1 MAGEKPKKILVVDD
15 EPDVASLLILMLSSQ
30 GYTVVAARDGGEAL
44 AMALAEK
51 PDLILL
57 DVMLPV
63 MDGYK
68 VAHMLKFDAKYR
80 KPLIIMLT
88 ANVQDKGKENSL
100 AAGADDYVT
109 KPFDAAELLAKISLI
124 LAGKDN

>member
-1 MAGEKPKKILVVDD
+1 MTGEKPKKILVVDD
-15 EPDVASLLILMLSSQ
+15 EPDVASLLVLMLTAQ
-30 GYTVVAARDGGEAL
+30 GYTVIAARDGQEAL
-44 AMALAEK
+44 AKAHAEQ

-68 VAHMLKFDAKYR
+68 VAHMLKSDARYR

-88 ANVQDKGKENSL
+88 ANVQEKSKETSL
-100 AAGADDYVT
+100 AAGADDYVA
-109 KPFDAAELLAKISLI
+109 KPFDAAELLAKISLL
-124 LAGKDN
+124 LAGKDK